1 MISKI
6 TKPETAQE
14 APVPAVFEGAITRQ
28 RAKVLQHKFNESMM
42 LASDLGQVKPA
53 DEVTE
58 ETIKKDALKIEDS
71 SLKKDGPKRELAKK
85 NQAPSEDHL
94 HGLEKPV
101 LYQELSTSRVVHF
114 NPSAPVQIPLVD

>member
-6 TKPETAQE
+6 TKPETTQE
-14 APVPAVFEGAITRQ
+14 VPVPTVFEGAITRQ
-28 RAKVLQHKFNESMM
+28 RAKSLEHKFNESMI
-42 LASDLGQVKPA
+42 LTSDLRQVKPA

-58 ETIKKDALKIEDS
+58 EIIKKDALKIEDS

-94 HGLEKPV
+94 HELEKPV
-101 LYQELSTSRVVHF
+101 LYHELSTSRVVHF
-114 NPSAPVQIPLVD
+114 NPSVPVLNPLVD